1 MKSIL
6 VECKDK
12 NCPVHGTLKVRGAV
26 FVGRVI
32 SAKATQTA
40 IIEIPR
46 VVPVRKYERLEKR
59 RSKLHVH
66 IPHCMRVQEGQT
78 IKAAECRKISKTKSH
93 VMIS

>member
-1 MKSIL
+1 M

-12 NCPVHGTLKVRGAV
+12 NCPIHGTLKTRGAV
-26 FVGRVI
+26 FTGRVV
-32 SAKATQTA
+32 SAKAMRTA

-66 IPHCMRVQEGQT
+66 VPPCMKAQEGQM

-93 VMIS
+93 VMVS